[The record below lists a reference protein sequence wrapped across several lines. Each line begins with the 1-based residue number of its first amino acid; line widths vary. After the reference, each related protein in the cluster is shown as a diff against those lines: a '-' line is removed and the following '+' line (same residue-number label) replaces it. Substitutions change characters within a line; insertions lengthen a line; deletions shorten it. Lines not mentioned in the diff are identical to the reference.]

1 LAPEILKSVDNALI
15 KSVSKLSNAKEKVV
29 MSKEK
34 VGTSTRKAP
43 PARTPEELEKRCI
56 NLAMSQAEKMLE
68 DGTAPNSMIL
78 HYLKLGTSETELKK
92 IKLEHEAKMLEA
104 KTQALEEA
112 VKYQQVAEKAMAVF
126 KGYGPQFINHNED
139 EIYEESE

>member
-1 LAPEILKSVDNALI
+1 
-15 KSVSKLSNAKEKVV
+15 

-34 VGTSTRKAP
+34 LTSDKRKVP

-56 NLAMSQAEKMLE
+56 NLAMNQAEKMLE

-78 HYLKLGTSETELKK
+78 HYLKLGTSEMELKK

-104 KTQALEEA
+104 KTQALEES
-112 VKYQQVAEKAMAVF
+112 VKYQQVAEEAMAAF
-126 KGYGPQFINHNED
+126 KGYGPQFLNNKDDYD
-139 EIYEESE
+139 EEIQ

>member
-1 LAPEILKSVDNALI
+1 MSR
-15 KSVSKLSNAKEKVV
+15 EKV
-29 MSKEK
+29 E
-34 VGTSTRKAP
+34 GSTRKVP

-56 NLAMSQAEKMLE
+56 NLAMTQAEKMLE

-112 VKYQQVAEKAMAVF
+112 VKYQQVAEEAMAAF
-126 KGYGPQFINHNED
+126 KGYGPQFFKNDGD
-139 EIYEESE
+139 EVCDE